1 MIGVSEAST
10 ASAHRPNPAR
20 VVPTSTYRL
29 QIHEGFTYDDAAG
42 HTEYLASLG
51 VSHVYLSPV
60 LQAAPGSMHGY
71 DVLDH
76 TRISEAAGG
85 RGGFERLVTACRAAG
100 LGIIVDVVPNHMAV
114 PQPAHLN
121 APFWSLLREGRRSP
135 YAGWFDVD
143 WVAED
148 DRLLMPVLGGT
159 REQALEAGELVL
171 AADGGPTASDPVLRY
186 YDAEFPV
193 APGTEG
199 LPLAELVDA
208 QAYRLSSWREAGEA
222 LNYRRFFDVTSLVA
236 VRVEDPVVFMATHA
250 LLLALHG
257 HGAVDGFRIDHPDG
271 LADPGG
277 YLDRLADATGD
288 SWVVVEKI
296 LEGDEQLPDSWRC
309 AGTTGYDALL
319 RVQQVLTPSAGAAV
333 LDRLWAQA
341 APERGSLDDVVAEA
355 KRLVVDDVQAAEVDL
370 LMRLVRRILPDLDQG
385 SARRALEALLVA
397 MDRYRAYVVP
407 GRAVDPEQAAVIEA
421 AAGRARA
428 HLAPTDEPALG
439 VIVDLVLDR
448 DLRDAALDTGP
459 LADDFRVRFQQT
471 CGPVMAK
478 GIEDTAYYRWFRL
491 AGANEVGGHPDHLSI
506 SAEEFHTWCGR
517 LVASWPTS
525 MTTLTTHDTKRS
537 EDVRARLMSLAEDG
551 EGWATWV
558 ARARVLGDAHRPALV
573 DAPTEYLLWQTLV
586 GAWPITGS
594 RLEGYLLKAVR
605 EAKVHTAWVDGDTDY
620 EEAVTS
626 YARDLT
632 HDPLVQNHLDA
643 WTVAHEPSVRANVLA
658 QKLIQLTMPGV
669 PDVYQGCETVTL
681 SLVDPDNR
689 RPVDW
694 TDRGE
699 RLARVVAAEPALD
712 LDDEKM
718 RVTARALRVRR
729 EDPAAFVGEGTTYTG
744 LPCSSP
750 HALAFARG
758 DADGLRVVTVATVA
772 AGTLAAGGGFGD
784 AVVELPPGS
793 WRDVLADGDDVI
805 TGGSVS
811 LATLLAHRPVVLL
824 VRHS

>member
-1 MIGVSEAST
+1 MIGVSDAST

-159 REQALEAGELVL
+159 LEQALEAGELVL

-355 KRLVVDDVQAAEVDL
+355 KRLVVDDVQAAEVDR

-506 SAEEFHTWCGR
+506 SAEEFHTWCEG

-558 ARARVLGDAHRPALV
+558 AGARELGDAHRPALV

-620 EEAVTS
+620 EDAVTS

-632 HDPLVQNHLDA
+632 HDPLVQSHLDA

-811 LATLLAHRPVVLL
+811 LATLLAHRPVALL

>member
-1 MIGVSEAST
+1 VIGVSDAST

-159 REQALEAGELVL
+159 LEQALEAGELVL

-319 RVQQVLTPSAGAAV
+319 RVQQVLTPSVGAAV

-341 APERGSLDDVVAEA
+341 APDRGALDDVVIEA
-355 KRLVVDDVQAAEVDL
+355 KRLVVDDVQAAEVDR
-370 LMRLVRRILPDLDQG
+370 LMRLVRRILPDLDQA

-428 HLAPTDEPALG
+428 HLAPTDEPALE

-448 DLRDAALDTGP
+448 ELRDAALDTGP

-506 SAEEFHTWCGR
+506 SAEEFHTWCG
-517 LVASWPTS
+517 
-525 MTTLTTHDTKRS
+525 
-537 EDVRARLMSLAEDG
+537 
-551 EGWATWV
+551 
-558 ARARVLGDAHRPALV
+558 
-573 DAPTEYLLWQTLV
+573 
-586 GAWPITGS
+586 GS
-594 RLEGYLLKAVR
+594 
-605 EAKVHTAWVDGDTDY
+605 
-620 EEAVTS
+620 S
-626 YARDLT
+626 
-632 HDPLVQNHLDA
+632 
-643 WTVAHEPSVRANVLA
+643 
-658 QKLIQLTMPGV
+658 
-669 PDVYQGCETVTL
+669 
-681 SLVDPDNR
+681 R
-689 RPVDW
+689 R
-694 TDRGE
+694 G
-699 RLARVVAAEPALD
+699 
-712 LDDEKM
+712 
-718 RVTARALRVRR
+718 RR
-729 EDPAAFVGEGTTYTG
+729 
-744 LPCSSP
+744 
-750 HALAFARG
+750 R
-758 DADGLRVVTVATVA
+758 
-772 AGTLAAGGGFGD
+772 
-784 AVVELPPGS
+784 
-793 WRDVLADGDDVI
+793 
-805 TGGSVS
+805 
-811 LATLLAHRPVVLL
+811 
-824 VRHS
+824 